1 MNKTKKHIILQINN
15 TGVYYNSTEFVDW
28 KNTNF
33 PDKDCFGISEA
44 RKIYWLVEMKNYSK
58 ITGSLVVEVKQ
69 YTNLDSSN
77 FKDQQPKSA
86 INAIQFNQLDW
97 EQLKSIF
104 NYYKSQQF
112 EETDLNFLAKE
123 KTINTPEPIE
133 EHLQFEF
140 DQSLAKITFKMGYV
154 ETEKRLKGVSN
165 KTLIKIYNP
174 HIIPEFEY
182 IKFYFSKIFGSR
194 RIKIKGSIAD
204 KNDRSTYKFTS
215 PEIASIDESMINGI
229 KRLEV
234 KRKISKP
241 PIIAVD
247 KSLFTPEEY
256 FDGFEGE
263 KGNNIRKSDQ
273 ELLKEILELK
283 GVRNKK
289 QLQYIAGSL
298 QSENERIHF
307 TLTPQF
313 GFLFYVAGEDMHH
326 YIWELLDSHATYL
339 WSKDKE
345 YSRTDFLKLVSRKIN
360 YIRDQGRTSYLSHEH
375 NEELIFSKINHD
387 SAGSALIDGFPKWRK
402 RLNEKLV

>member
-1 MNKTKKHIILQINN
+1 MNKAKKHIILHINN
-15 TGVYYNSTEFVDW
+15 SGVYYNSTGLISWD
-28 KNTNF
+28 KTNF
-33 PDKDCFGISEA
+33 PDKECFGISGSRA
-44 RKIYWLVEMKNYSK
+44 IYWLVKMKNYSK
-58 ITGSLVVEVKQ
+58 STGALQVEVIA
-69 YTNLDSSN
+69 Y
-77 FKDQQPKSA
+77 KDVDISTFEQQQAKST
-86 INAIQFNQLDW
+86 INTIQFQLLNW
-97 EQLKSIF
+97 EQLKGIL
-104 NYYKSQQF
+104 NYYKAQKF
-112 EETDLNFLAKE
+112 EETENGFLLKE
-123 KTINTPEPIE
+123 ETINQPEPIE
-133 EHLQFEF
+133 GNLQFEF
-140 DQSLAKITFKMGYV
+140 DQALSKITFKMGYV

-165 KTLIKIYNP
+165 KAVIKIYNP

-182 IKFYFSKIFGSR
+182 IKFYFSKLFGKR
-194 RIKIKGSIAD
+194 RINIKGNIAD
-204 KNDRSTYKFTS
+204 KNDRSTYKFSS

-229 KRLEV
+229 KRLEL
-234 KRKISKP
+234 KRKINKP
-241 PIIAVD
+241 KVVAID

-298 QSENERIHF
+298 QSSIERIHF

-313 GFLFYVAGEDMHH
+313 GFLFYVEGEDMHH

-345 YSRTDFLKLVSRKIN
+345 YPRADFLKLVSRKVN
-360 YIRDQGRTSYLSHEH
+360 YIRDQGRTNYLSHEH
-375 NEELIFSKINHD
+375 NEELIFSKINHQ